1 MQNNI
6 ETQLSAMSLPDLLNV
21 QEHIKGLINSRRR
34 VQQKELETQVREMAR
49 AQGLELEG
57 IVLRDKNAAKRPKKT
72 ASAQY
77 RNPNDPTQTWS
88 GLGKRPNWL
97 KAYLA
102 EGGDLEV
109 LKVVNN

>member
-1 MQNNI
+1 MQNNL

-21 QEHIKGLINSRRR
+21 QEHIKGLIVSRRR
-34 VQQKELETQVREMAR
+34 LQQKELEHQVREMVR
-49 AQGLELEG
+49 AQGLELED
-57 IVLRDKNAAKRPKKT
+57 IVLRDRNMVRRPKKV

-77 RNPNDPTQTWS
+77 RNPKNPTQTWS

-102 EGGDLEV
+102 DGGVLER
-109 LKVVNN
+109 LKITTN

>member
-1 MQNNI
+1 MQSNL

-21 QEHIKGLINSRRR
+21 QEHVKGLIHSRRR
-34 VQQKELETQVREMAR
+34 SQQKELENQVREMAR

-57 IVLRDKNAAKRPKKT
+57 LVLRDKNAARRTKKV

-77 RNPNDPTQTWS
+77 RNPKNPVQTWS

-97 KAYLA
+97 KAYLS
-102 EGGDLEV
+102 EGGSLEE
-109 LKVVNN
+109 LKIATN